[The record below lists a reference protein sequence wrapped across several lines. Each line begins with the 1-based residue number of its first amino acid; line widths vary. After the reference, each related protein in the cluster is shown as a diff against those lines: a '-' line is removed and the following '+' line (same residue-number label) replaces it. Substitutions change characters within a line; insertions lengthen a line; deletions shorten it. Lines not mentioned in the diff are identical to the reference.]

1 MKKLAHLPRVC
12 STVLGLA
19 LAVTSQAQS
28 CYDHHVKP
36 GEARPTQIDALPE
49 KDGSKSGQGQA
60 QPAATKVEQP
70 PSASG
75 VSPTVVSQHPLIA
88 QAVAAAK
95 ARTESSKKCRRFF
108 NYQGV
113 EAIDQ
118 TSYFAQDLGTGTVA
132 AARVG
137 QNVAVNINPR
147 GAFMHPPAE
156 FVGLHAAEDIRGFF
170 ILHELGHQL
179 SQATK
184 FVWDH
189 SELKSLNDLRHD
201 LNDGRLRRNCY

>member
-1 MKKLAHLPRVC
+1 MKKLTHLSRAY
-12 STVLGLA
+12 TAVLGLA
-19 LAVTSQAQS
+19 LVVASQAQS
-28 CYDHHVKP
+28 RYDQHAKP
-36 GEARPTQIDALPE
+36 GEAQPMQIDASPE
-49 KDGSKSGQGQA
+49 KDGSKSGQA
-60 QPAATKVEQP
+60 QRAAAKAEQP
-70 PSASG
+70 PNTSG
-75 VSPTVVSQHPLIA
+75 DSSTAVSQHPLIA
-88 QAVAAAK
+88 QAIAAAK
-95 ARTESSKKCRRFF
+95 ARIESSKKCRRFF

-156 FVGLHAAEDIRGFF
+156 FAGLHAAEDVRGFF

-179 SQATK
+179 SQTTK

-189 SELKSLNDLRHD
+189 SEIKSLNDSRHD